1 MFTKYKKS
9 QVRMKCDEK
18 QKILNK
24 VLALYNLGDKDFV
37 LSFEEYIAQLETTC
51 DDKGKKNLSQLEG
64 EIYGLH
70 RAIIY
75 LNIRY
80 KTITCIERPDFCVI
94 DNEDFKYF
102 LEVTSNGYESTSTGK
117 YKIITSELDN
127 FLKEKGAKFKAQEIL
142 DILPNDDRLSIQNKG
157 KKTNHKITSDNR
169 LIFCKSFLRLNK
181 VDILCEDDQKIL
193 CEYIG
198 KYAKKR
204 DTIAEYRQ
212 DFKIETISSYSPNV
226 DAVHCDEPEELQIDD
241 ISDRINDKFKK
252 YYNDTKLELGRLQ
265 VLVIDNKYTRYNI
278 LNGDDDYDTN
288 TSRSFKDLLLNKC
301 EALKEKHNYFDH
313 VLIIYPIQK
322 PSLKTIESLD
332 KFWILK
338 YSTEEN
344 KWGYLN

>member
-1 MFTKYKKS
+1 
-9 QVRMKCDEK
+9 MKCDEK

-51 DDKGKKNLSQLEG
+51 DDKGKKNLSQLKG

-70 RAIIY
+70 RAIIH

-102 LEVTSNGYESTSTGK
+102 IEVTSNGYESTSTGK
-117 YKIITSELDN
+117 YDAITRNLN
-127 FLKEKGAKFKAQEIL
+127 KFLIKKEAGFRAEQIL
-142 DILPNDDRLSIQNKG
+142 HMRPN
-157 KKTNHKITSDNR
+157 DNR
-169 LIFCKSFLRLNK
+169 LRMENGGKNIKTNSEITSNDYLGFCLSFLRLNK
-181 VDILCEDDQKIL
+181 VDNLNESDKKII

-198 KYAKKR
+198 KYAENKR
-204 DTIAEYRQ
+204 DTIVEYRQ
-212 DFKIETISSYSPNV
+212 DYKIKTISPSGRV
-226 DAVHCDEPEELQIDD
+226 DEVYDDAPEELQIDD

-265 VLVIDNKYTRYNI
+265 VLVIDTKYTSYNF

-313 VLIIYPIQK
+313 VLIICPIQTTILN
-322 PSLKTIESLD
+322 PPLKTIESLD